1 MTSLAAMSIAQG
13 PATRVNQYATISVIA
28 AVIVAPAGIVFGALA
43 LRQIARTGERG
54 RSLALAGLWIGIGV
68 TALYLLV
75 LLFIGLVLGG
85 AFAFLGEI
93 PPEAWQ

>member
-1 MTSLAAMSIAQG
+1 MSIANG

-28 AVIVAPAGIVFGALA
+28 AVIVAPAGIVFGAMA

-68 TALYLLV
+68 TAVYLIALAV
-75 LLFIGLVLGG
+75 VIAVVAGV
-85 AFAFLGEI
+85 FAFVGQL
-93 PPEAWQ
+93 PPEVLR